1 MKKNRGLQFFT
12 SYLYEQPAG
21 VNVDRKFSCSRSSP
35 SVLYRRLPLAYCCGG
50 GGRCCAL
57 AGKMADAFGDE
68 LFSVFEDD
76 AASSSGLK
84 ETKGTPEAATSS
96 KLG

>member
-1 MKKNRGLQFFT
+1 MIGSLAAADLAL
-12 SYLYEQPAG
+12 LYSIVVYTLG
-21 VNVDRKFSCSRSSP
+21 VLLWRWN
-35 SVLYRRLPLAYCCGG
+35 
-50 GGRCCAL
+50 RCCAL

-76 AASSSGLK
+76 AGSGLK